1 MERNKLIIPIN
12 NKYRIAS
19 DQYQWIVQSKR
30 TRSGLLEWEARYF
43 YATFRMALGS
53 LGELMVRESK
63 AETLAEALIDV
74 ENITTML
81 SLALTP
87 FIEASPDEA
96 EEDHDGE

>member
-1 MERNKLIIPIN
+1 MIIPIN

-30 TRSGLLEWEARYF
+30 TRSGLLEWEARHF
-43 YATFRMALGS
+43 YSTFRMALGS

-63 AETLAEALIDV
+63 AETLAEALINV

-81 SLALTP
+81 SRNTECRLGGLYG
-87 FIEASPDEA
+87 I
-96 EEDHDGE
+96 

>member
-19 DQYQWIVQSKR
+19 DPNQWIVQSKR

-43 YATFRMALGS
+43 YSTFRMALGS

-87 FIEASPDEA
+87 FIEASSDEA
-96 EEDHDGE
+96 EENHDGE

>member
-1 MERNKLIIPIN
+1 MIIPIN

-30 TRSGLLEWEARYF
+30 TRSGLLEWEARHF
-43 YATFRMALGS
+43 YPTFRRALGS

-81 SLALTP
+81 SQALTP
-87 FIEASPDEA
+87 SIEPSPDEA

>member
-1 MERNKLIIPIN
+1 MERNNLIIPIN

-19 DQYQWIVQSKR
+19 DSNQWIVQSKR
-30 TRSGLLEWEARYF
+30 TRNGLLEWEARCF
-43 YATFRMALGS
+43 YSTFRMALGS

-87 FIEASPDEA
+87 FIEASSDEA
-96 EEDHDGE
+96 EENHDGE

>member
-19 DQYQWIVQSKR
+19 DPYQWIVQRSR
-30 TRSGLLEWEARYF
+30 TRKGSPAWEARYF
-43 YATFRMALGS
+43 YPTFRMELGS

-81 SLALTP
+81 SRNTECRLGGLYG
-87 FIEASPDEA
+87 I
-96 EEDHDGE
+96 